1 MKKLLLVGAIALFG
15 AMNAQT
21 GFKLG
26 AHVGLPVGDIKDL
39 SSVNLGVDGSYM
51 WPASAEFNLG
61 IATGY
66 SAFVGKDYTTT
77 IPGIGSYTVKA
88 ETLSLVPIAAAAQY
102 KISPMFSLGVDL
114 GYGFLFGGGSSDG
127 GFYFQPKAAYH
138 FGLSEVN
145 LGYMGVSKNGSTIIS
160 INLGYAYCFGK

>member
-1 MKKLLLVGAIALFG
+1 
-15 AMNAQT
+15 MNAQT

-26 AHVGLPVGDIKDL
+26 AHVGLPVGDAGDAYGLLVGADVSYMFPVAESI
-39 SSVNLGVDGSYM
+39 NLGV
-51 WPASAEFNLG
+51 AS
-61 IATGY
+61 GY
-66 SAFVGKDYTTT
+66 SSWIEKT
-77 IPGIGSYTVKA
+77 IDAAGLGSFDVP
-88 ETLSLVPIAAAAQY
+88 SVSMVPIAAAAQY

-145 LGYMGVSKNGSTIIS
+145 LGYMGVSKNGSTISS
-160 INLGYAYCFGK
+160 INLGYAYSFGK